1 MTAVFKTLLK
11 PINYFFVDRHRYN
24 FHFMKH
30 FLLPYQNRYN
40 VDYKKHAKCVK
51 CSKLELHWT
60 IVDDQSSNLKARRKM
75 QIEWLELIFFYRFR
89 FFLNSF
95 FFLSDWFVGCHDLS
109 RITAVVD
116 CKRNV
121 KYFFLLL
128 SNTGRDALF
137 FLFVRMVQSENWY
150 FKIKSL
156 SDFFLAKTSVSW

>member
-1 MTAVFKTLLK
+1 LTAVFKTLLK

-121 KYFFLLL
+121 KYFFYCWV
-128 SNTGRDALF
+128 TRDGIHYFSCLF
-137 FLFVRMVQSENWY
+137 ELYSP
-150 FKIKSL
+150 KIGILKL
-156 SDFFLAKTSVSW
+156 NPYQTFLAKPSVSW